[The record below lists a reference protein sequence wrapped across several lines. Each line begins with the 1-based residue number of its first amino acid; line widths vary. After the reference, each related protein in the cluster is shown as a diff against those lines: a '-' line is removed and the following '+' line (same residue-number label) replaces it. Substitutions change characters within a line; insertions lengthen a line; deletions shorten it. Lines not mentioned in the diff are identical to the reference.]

1 MGGVHRLLFLW
12 KPGLIIW
19 PAAAGCLFFLLRTRA
34 HFLGDGYL
42 LLDVLGRP
50 GELRPLESF
59 GYLLLEQCRPL
70 FASAPEPSLA
80 VYRTTAIAA
89 GVTGVLMVRLLL
101 PRTTWEPARQI
112 VFLGLHLAGASTLL
126 YCGYVEHYA
135 FLYAF
140 LTAFTLAGVAAGEGR
155 VSLRMPG
162 FLLAAAMASHLS
174 AVLAVPAL
182 FVLAWRG
189 VGGVGRLKR
198 LASALAPIMAIL
210 LCLFV
215 VLSLRAGGPSAVAAS
230 LQSDANLSRPLRP
243 LLGEHGLLSLRVWID
258 IANLVL
264 LLAPVPLVMLLS
276 ARRSDG
282 NAIRTANEFRP
293 TAVFANTSC
302 SNRKCVVRLRPSRLV
317 VAALACSPGSGCAAA
332 DRWQWRLQ
340 RSTPARGRNRRRG
353 AVSRST
359 TNPTREAHRRK
370 VSWIRPKPAIGRH
383 IGSIRSIPR

>member
-1 MGGVHRLLFLW
+1 MTTRVRRRAPEREDTVRDRLPPADLPALNWGLRLLGLLVLTGAFLGGTDTWGFDHLAWLPRWMLAATLPLVGFLFWIGGPRRPDDGLTLRIHRLLFLW
-12 KPGLIIW
+12 KPGLILW

-89 GVTGVLMVRLLL
+89 GVAGVLMVRLLL

-198 LASALAPIMAIL
+198 LVSALAPTMAIL

-215 VLSLRAGGPSAVAAS
+215 VLSMRCL
-230 LQSDANLSRPLRP
+230 LYTSR
-243 LLGEHGLLSLRVWID
+243 
-258 IANLVL
+258 
-264 LLAPVPLVMLLS
+264 
-276 ARRSDG
+276 
-282 NAIRTANEFRP
+282 
-293 TAVFANTSC
+293 
-302 SNRKCVVRLRPSRLV
+302 CV
-317 VAALACSPGSGCAAA
+317 
-332 DRWQWRLQ
+332 
-340 RSTPARGRNRRRG
+340 
-353 AVSRST
+353 
-359 TNPTREAHRRK
+359 
-370 VSWIRPKPAIGRH
+370 
-383 IGSIRSIPR
+383 